1 MLKLD
6 GKNAMTLEYKEYKMK
21 KHNEEYFKIPRL
33 FSSSN
38 FKPFFSLLDYEV
50 YCLSVEKEIIDLAM
64 EERFENQFEN

>member
-1 MLKLD
+1 
-6 GKNAMTLEYKEYKMK
+6 MTLEYKEHKMK
-21 KHNEEYFKIPRL
+21 EHNKKYLDTL

-50 YCLSVEKEIIDLAM
+50 YCLSVEKEIIGLAM